1 MSFLVLKKEEGGDAY
16 LKCLTSFAPPSARQ
30 NVTRCLI
37 DMTKS
42 GIGLIQ
48 SRSIVLLTGVQ
59 SMVVS
64 DYEKI

>member
-48 SRSIVLLTGVQ
+48 SRMSLALCC
-59 SMVVS
+59 
-64 DYEKI
+64 